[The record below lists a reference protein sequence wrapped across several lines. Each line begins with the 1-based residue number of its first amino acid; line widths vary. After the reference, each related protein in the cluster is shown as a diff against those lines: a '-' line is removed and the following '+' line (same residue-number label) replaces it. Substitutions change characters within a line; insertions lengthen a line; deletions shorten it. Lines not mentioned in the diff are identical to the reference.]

1 MTLCGD
7 QVYILSGYNVSKQPS
22 NAVYTCSLNALL
34 QSCTTLQ
41 EMGKIAVWKTI
52 ADLPVT
58 ESTCVS
64 LHGQLL
70 AIGGRDSS
78 FKSRSTAAVFKYNL
92 SLKCWEVI
100 SHMLTPRH
108 LCFAAVMSDN
118 RLIVVGGENS
128 TLLNDSVEVAMIS
141 IH

>member
-1 MTLCGD
+1 M
-7 QVYILSGYNVSKQPS
+7 
-22 NAVYTCSLNALL
+22 
-34 QSCTTLQ
+34 Q
-41 EMGKIAVWKTI
+41 ETGKIAVWKTI

-70 AIGGRDSS
+70 AIGGQDSS
-78 FKSRSTAAVFKYNL
+78 SKSTTAVFKYDL

-128 TLLNDSVEVAMIS
+128 TLLNDSVEVATIS